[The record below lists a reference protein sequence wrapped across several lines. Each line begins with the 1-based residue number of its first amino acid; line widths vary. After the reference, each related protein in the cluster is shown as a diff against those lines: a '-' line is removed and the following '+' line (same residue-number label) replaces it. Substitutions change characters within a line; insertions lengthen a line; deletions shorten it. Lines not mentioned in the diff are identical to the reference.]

1 MNTVLQIT
9 HRGVHVPR
17 ATELAKKVVREL
29 TVAPSSQQSGGGFVK
44 RFKVYVETA
53 THFIVPLHWA
63 QKAFPDLEFHDTRT
77 KLPATPMN
85 FVGALKP
92 DLHQP
97 EAVAAVMQSLRT
109 TGGAML
115 CLAVGYGKSTCG
127 LYIATQLQC
136 KTLIVVHKE
145 FLMHQWIERIQQHI
159 PMASITKVQGQVCD
173 TSGDFVVAMLQTLVS
188 RKYPPSTFAAC
199 GLLIVDECHH
209 IAAQVFSSAMFSLCV
224 PHTLGLSATPHR
236 SDGLGRVV
244 NWFLGDVAFY
254 LRRENQSTTHVKT
267 VRYSCPRYDAPP
279 PINRRGD
286 VCFTSIIT
294 HMVNDGARTYLVVQ
308 EVVELARRQE
318 HVLVLSHRRDHCKTL
333 ADGIRQAG
341 IASVATYLGGD
352 KAVPSAQ
359 VIVATYSLTS
369 EGFDCPRLSALVLAS
384 PASNVEQSCGRV
396 MRGSANTRASIVDIV
411 DHWGVCFAQHAKR
424 RAFYKKSGFRVSSV
438 GDDQGAEAEREPV
451 AQGHY
456 AFVDGEG
463 EGEGEGDG
471 AE

>member
-1 MNTVLQIT
+1 MHAPLQIT
-9 HRGVHVPR
+9 RRGVHVPKAVADL
-17 ATELAKKVVREL
+17 ATKVVREL
-29 TVAPSSQQSGGGFVK
+29 TVAPVSQHPGGFVK
-44 RFKVYVETA
+44 RFKVYVETP

-63 QKAFPDLEFHDTRT
+63 QKAFPDVMFDDTRT
-77 KLPATPMN
+77 KLPPVPMT

-97 EAVAAVMQSLRT
+97 QAVAAVMENLRA

-159 PMASITKVQGQVCD
+159 PTASITKVQGDVCD

-188 RKYPPSTFAAC
+188 RKYPASTFEAC
-199 GLLIVDECHH
+199 GLLIVDEVHH
-209 IAAQVFSSAMFSLCV
+209 IAAQVFSSAMFALCV
-224 PHTLGLSATPHR
+224 PHTLGLSATPTR
-236 SDGLGRVV
+236 ADGLGRVV
-244 NWFLGDVAFY
+244 NWFMGDVAFY

-267 VRYSCPRYDAPP
+267 VKYSCPRYDGPP
-279 PINRRGD
+279 PINKRGD

-294 HMVNDGARTYLVVQ
+294 HMVNDDARTRLVAQ
-308 EVVELARRQE
+308 EVVTLARRQA
-318 HVLVLSHRRDHCKTL
+318 HVLVLSHRREHCKEL
-333 ADGIRQAG
+333 ADAVRAAG

-352 KAVPSAQ
+352 KTVPTEQ

-369 EGFDCPRLSALVLAS
+369 EGFDCPRLSALVFAS

-424 RAFYKKSGFRVSSV
+424 RAFYKKSGFRVSA
-438 GDDQGAEAEREPV
+438 GDDGNEGDVSQPEMDSF
-451 AQGHY
+451 
-456 AFVDGEG
+456 AFVDTE
-463 EGEGEGDG
+463 
-471 AE
+471 